1 MEARKSRTLLFIRV
15 QRLFPDGF
23 VSYFPRD
30 RRESFC
36 TVCVSFALENA
47 HNSRPPG
54 DRDVSAFSGWPQP
67 MPSSGGRWPAGADE
81 LSAPAVL
88 LRIVFTAAPA
98 RTG

>member
-47 HNSRPPG
+47 HKTRSCAG
-54 DRDVSAFSGWPQP
+54 SGFIGIFAPQETALV
-67 MPSSGGRWPAGADE
+67 PSPAGNWF
-81 LSAPAVL
+81 
-88 LRIVFTAAPA
+88 VFTAAPV